1 MAQGKGKRII
11 YIIYDDI
18 LEKKIKNTIK
28 TRNKKMELTP
38 TSIGI
43 ILGITLT
50 ITTSQYFYFKDIVF
64 DNKEDDVYINDVIY
78 NVSNYWG
85 VSYKFCN

>member
-1 MAQGKGKRII
+1 M
-11 YIIYDDI
+11 
-18 LEKKIKNTIK
+18 EKQIKNTKK

-85 VSYKFCN
+85 VSYKFCNFKTNKSYKLY

>member
-1 MAQGKGKRII
+1 M
-11 YIIYDDI
+11 
-18 LEKKIKNTIK
+18 EKQIKNTKK

-64 DNKEDDVYINDVIY
+64 DNKEHDVYINDVIY

-85 VSYKFCN
+85 VSILKIL

>member
-1 MAQGKGKRII
+1 MMM
-11 YIIYDDI
+11 I

>member
-1 MAQGKGKRII
+1 MMI
-11 YIIYDDI
+11 DI
-18 LEKKIKNTIK
+18 LEKQIKNTKK

-64 DNKEDDVYINDVIY
+64 DNKEHDVYINDVIY

-85 VSYKFCN
+85 VSILKIL

>member
-1 MAQGKGKRII
+1 
-11 YIIYDDI
+11 
-18 LEKKIKNTIK
+18 
-28 TRNKKMELTP
+28 MELTP

-85 VSYKFCN
+85 ASFINSVIKMNLIKPTIYIKTTNLTIYIYPNTETDGRI

>member
-1 MAQGKGKRII
+1 MMNIG
-11 YIIYDDI
+11 
-18 LEKKIKNTIK
+18 EKIKNTNK
-28 TRNKKMELTP
+28 TKMELTP

-50 ITTSQYFYFKDIVF
+50 ITTSQYFYLKDMVF

-85 VSYKFCN
+85 VSILKIL

>member
-1 MAQGKGKRII
+1 MN
-11 YIIYDDI
+11 DDI
-18 LEKKIKNTIK
+18 LEKKIKNT
-28 TRNKKMELTP
+28 NKIKMELTP

>member
-1 MAQGKGKRII
+1 MVVTTLEEEEATII
-11 YIIYDDI
+11 I
-18 LEKKIKNTIK
+18 LFVT
-28 TRNKKMELTP
+28 TP